1 MPPVTQQKVRYY
13 PSERWQDSIG
23 PELKEESRLQWDAL
37 YGLRDKVWDVR
48 EFVLNGTRAMN
59 IQTTIGKPLLVIL
72 IQDQVGGWAVSWPLK
87 FKDSASLNLDLT
99 ANTYSCILWYP
110 MSEERVLAIAGS
122 TGVALG

>member
-1 MPPVTQQKVRYY
+1 MPTVRDTKIRYY
-13 PSERWQDSIG
+13 PSERFPEAIG

-37 YGLRDKVWDVR
+37 YSLRDKAWDVR

-87 FKDSASLNLDLT
+87 FRDTASLGLDTT
-99 ANTYSCILWYP
+99 ANTYTCILWYP
-110 MSEERVLAIAGS
+110 LAEDKVLAIAGS
-122 TGVALG
+122 TGVAL